1 MRLPAT
7 VPVQAFSSSK
17 NPGLGLSQPVEG
29 MVWWNSAT
37 LPEAVPKMYAG
48 ARFLARWPSLIQL
61 AS

>member
-7 VPVQAFSSSK
+7 VPVQASSSSK

-37 LPEAVPKMYAG
+37 LPEAVPKM
-48 ARFLARWPSLIQL
+48 
-61 AS
+61 